1 MPYTKQ
7 LKIIWKKIN
16 KFGDKMNNKKCKCP
30 YCDSEIK
37 ESNLP
42 FCTPC
47 DVEINEKIDE
57 SLDCIGL
64 YCPAPVFETR
74 KKIDS
79 MEKGQVLEM
88 VADDPAS
95 EEDIKA
101 WSKRTGNELLQVD
114 KIENNFR
121 FLIRKK

>member
-1 MPYTKQ
+1 
-7 LKIIWKKIN
+7 
-16 KFGDKMNNKKCKCP
+16 MNDKKCKCP
-30 YCDSEIK
+30 YCETEIK

-42 FCTPC
+42 FCSPC
-47 DVEINEKIDE
+47 DVQSAEKVDE

-79 MEKGQVLEM
+79 MQKEQVLEM
-88 VADDPAS
+88 LADDPAS
-95 EEDIKA
+95 DEDIKA
-101 WSKRTGNELLQVD
+101 WAKNTGNEIIKVD
-114 KIENNFR
+114 KIDSNFR